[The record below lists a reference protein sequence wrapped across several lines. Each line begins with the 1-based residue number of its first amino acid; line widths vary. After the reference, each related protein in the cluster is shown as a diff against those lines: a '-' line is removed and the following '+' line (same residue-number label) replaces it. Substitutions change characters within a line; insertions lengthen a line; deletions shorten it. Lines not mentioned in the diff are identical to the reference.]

1 MKDGKERAM
10 TPQPHQ
16 CDTESESEISLLDIL
31 NFLAQSWKK
40 LAAAALAGAFL
51 GLGFWFLVAS
61 YQVSINLRNNE
72 GLGILSI
79 KSLQAT
85 LPNLAAEILEKNQAP
100 EAKLGQY
107 RSMSNP
113 EFWKK
118 ALTPVF
124 SLTKADIKD
133 LGAEIK
139 DANNAILFLVI
150 QGSGG
155 SKESATQNADAVT
168 QFFRE
173 GGAYMAIRDLFSN
186 QRAAFLGAQARI
198 ESKVNATLI
207 ELEYQKARL
216 KSLEELGKRFPVES
230 RSSIQ
235 AFDPKDSGAKYLPIN
250 TQIIAINT
258 DINNNNESLSRLKDQ
273 QAQQDQIKLWLERS
287 GELIDKSYNGLELN
301 SQLLALEAKFRG
313 EIKSADP
320 KAFAFVDDVRTNLLS
335 YEARFRWGLLQD
347 GTPTAKKPGMIKFT
361 AGGLIA
367 ALFLALLALLGQRV
381 WLNIKSGSAK

>member
-1 MKDGKERAM
+1 
-10 TPQPHQ
+10 
-16 CDTESESEISLLDIL
+16 L
-31 NFLAQSWKK
+31 
-40 LAAAALAGAFL
+40 L

-85 LPNLAAEILEKNQAP
+85 LPSLAAEILEKNQAP

-139 DANNAILFLVI
+139 DVNNAILFLVI

-320 KAFAFVDDVRTNLLS
+320 KAFAFVDDVRTSLLS